1 MRVPECDK
9 KGLVSYIAKMQK
21 NVCVQKMFA
30 DICVGTWKVYQLD
43 TLLLRKQ

>member
-30 DICVGTWKVYQLD
+30 DICVVTWKVYQLD